1 MIRSTRATGPKVLLT
16 RQPPEGRSRDGGL
29 RFGEMER
36 DCMIAHGTLQ
46 FLKERTMDVS
56 DNYRIYTCNDCGL
69 ITQVNFE
76 EKISKCK
83 KCNNYINFSEIRL
96 PYACKLLIQ
105 ELESMNIAPRL
116 MT

>member
-1 MIRSTRATGPKVLLT
+1 MLLT

-56 DNYRIYTCNDCGL
+56 DKYKMFICNKCNLTAPVNYG
-69 ITQVNFE
+69 
-76 EKISKCK
+76 EKISNCK
-83 KCNNYINFSEIRL
+83 KCNNYIDFSEVSI
-96 PYACKLLIQ
+96 PYGCKLLIQ
-105 ELESMNIAPRL
+105 ELESMSIAPRL
-116 MT
+116 ITQ